1 MKLMEERKTS
11 VDIQSMWKRRSN
23 APGAEPEAKN
33 AIFDFDVP
41 VEIRADHWRTIK
53 SGLVVGGLLGVQA
66 ILGIAIA
73 GKARLS
79 VGMRQGR
86 GVEKLALG
94 LTGVT
99 LAWDSMCPI
108 IP

>member
-73 GKARLS
+73 GKLGWLTGS
-79 VGMRQGR
+79 
-86 GVEKLALG
+86 LAAAFGL
-94 LTGVT
+94 LTGVVAAYRLT
-99 LAWDSMCPI
+99 KP
-108 IP
+108 